1 MDFIKKLLFGEDHPI
16 IRNIISATLMFCTL
30 MGIDLGFRYI
40 YRWYDPAIVDVWI
53 PLVFSICWCVLLCSI
68 SFLLPRIA
76 RRIYNIGITVI
87 YSVLILVHAFFMS
100 FFGSYMSVS
109 SFMFAGEGADFFEWS
124 YFDIPK
130 KLIAMLVLAIFVSV
144 ISALI
149 IPKTNYSVIKVMIPV
164 LIFAATVAGINVLS
178 VKAFS
183 DEGAIWVYSTAGI
196 ADIYDMFTDT
206 KACMHMTGIY
216 QYTFRDISVTTGFD
230 SVFDSYKYAEL
241 DKYYSEKKIDP
252 DNDMTGIFKDK
263 NLILIQLESID
274 TWAVNDIAMP
284 NLKKLQAESINFTN
298 YYTPNFLLGAT
309 FNTENIVNTGLIAP
323 SNSSKISLFTS
334 NYYPYSMANLFANEG
349 YSAYSFHRGWADTY
363 NRGDVHVN
371 WGYEKYVGRDDLEVS
386 NPDFDSCLME
396 AYDKFTA
403 GDRFMSFIITF
414 SGHGPFEQYDG
425 WTTTYYNEIAS
436 QLPEGTDQEYI
447 YSLCH
452 AHDTDLFIGELFEQL
467 ESDGHIDDTVVNLY
481 EDHYNHYLSNTELL
495 YELKGTSDK
504 NMLTRVPFMIYSK
517 DIGAMTVDKVVSSYD
532 ILPTIVNLF
541 DLNTDGRYY
550 VGNDAF
556 SENGGYAMFSDKS
569 WYDGETYFK
578 FYESDTTELSKARG
592 EEITDRLNAS
602 FDTVKTDYFKHL
614 FK

>member
-1 MDFIKKLLFGEDHPI
+1 MDFIKKLMFGEDHPI
-16 IRNIISATLMFCTL
+16 IRNIVSATLMFTTL
-30 MGIDLGFRYI
+30 FGIDLGFRYI
-40 YRWYDPAIVDVWI
+40 YRQYNPAIVDAWI
-53 PLVFSICWCVLLCSI
+53 PLVFSLCWCILLCSI
-68 SFLLPRIA
+68 SFLLPRIV
-76 RRIYNIGITVI
+76 RRIYNIGITVV
-87 YSVLILVHAFFMS
+87 YTFLILVHAFFMS

-109 SFMFAGEGADFFEWS
+109 SFLFAGEGAAFFEWS

-164 LIFAATVAGINVLS
+164 LVFAASVAGINILS
-178 VKAFS
+178 ANVFS
-183 DEGAIWVYSTAGI
+183 DEGVIKYDSTIGI

-206 KACMHMTGIY
+206 KACMHMAGVY
-216 QYTFRDISVTTGFD
+216 QYTFRDISVSTGLD
-230 SVFDSYKYAEL
+230 GLFDSYKYSEL
-241 DKYYSEKKIDP
+241 DEYYSNKEIDP
-252 DNDMTGIFKDK
+252 DNEMTGIFKDK

-274 TWAVNDIAMP
+274 TWDINDVAMP
-284 NLKKLQAESINFTN
+284 NLKKLQSESINFTN
-298 YYTPNFLLGAT
+298 YFTPSFLVGAT

-323 SNSSKISLFTS
+323 PNTSKVSLFTS
-334 NYYPYSMANLFANEG
+334 NYYPYSLANLFVEKD
-349 YSAYSFHRGWADTY
+349 YSVNSFHCNTPKMY
-363 NRGDVHVN
+363 NRGEVHLN
-371 WGYEKYVGRDDLEVS
+371 WGYEKHIYGDNLEISNIDL
-386 NPDFDSCLME
+386 DSRLIE
-396 AYDKFTA
+396 AYDKFTSD
-403 GDRFMSFIITF
+403 DRFMSFIITF
-414 SGHGPFEQYDG
+414 SGHGPFARDEEWSLFYYDKM
-425 WTTTYYNEIAS
+425 AA
-436 QLPEGTDQEYI
+436 QLPEDTDEEYI
-447 YSLCH
+447 CALAH

-467 ESDGHIDDTVVNLY
+467 ESDGHIDDTVVILY

-495 YELKGTSDK
+495 YELKGTDDL

-578 FYESDTTELSKARG
+578 SYESDITELSQVRG
-592 EEITDRLNAS
+592 EEITERLNAS